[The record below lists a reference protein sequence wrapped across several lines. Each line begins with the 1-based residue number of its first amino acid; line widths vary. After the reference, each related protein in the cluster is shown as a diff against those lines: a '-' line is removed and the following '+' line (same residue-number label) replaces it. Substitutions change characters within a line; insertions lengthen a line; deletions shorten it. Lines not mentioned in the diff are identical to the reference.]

1 MNYLNTHLD
10 VNPNP
15 ETKVHA
21 CHGEAPHDVWVC
33 SGLFVAQDE
42 VDEPRCAEDVEQLV
56 GAHESRTRPNVGQ
69 TEQHTQGDHEVQA
82 VLKVGP
88 LAPIQPVRVA
98 RPQHPVVDHVGRTP
112 EQQKGLVVVV
122 HDDVFV
128 GLEELTHERTH
139 NTHIAWSH
147 GAVDV

>member
-1 MNYLNTHLD
+1 MHYFHTHFN
-10 VNPNP
+10 VYPNP
-15 ETKVHA
+15 QGKVDA
-21 CHGEAPHDVWVC
+21 CNHKAAPNFSSGEVWIAKHVHHK
-33 SGLFVAQDE
+33 
-42 VDEPRCAEDVEQLV
+42 PRCGEDVQQQV

-98 RPQHPVVDHVGRTP
+98 RPQHPVVDQVGRTP

-128 GLEELTHERTH
+128 GLEELTH
-139 NTHIAWSH
+139 
-147 GAVDV
+147 G